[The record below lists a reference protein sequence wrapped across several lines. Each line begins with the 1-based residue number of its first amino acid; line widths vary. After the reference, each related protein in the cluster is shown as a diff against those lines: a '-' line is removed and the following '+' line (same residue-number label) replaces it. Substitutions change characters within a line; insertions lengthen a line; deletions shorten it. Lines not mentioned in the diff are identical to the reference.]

1 MIRPTFTLF
10 AFINLLISFISANAQ
25 TLIQKKEIEDLPI
38 IFMGKNVNIH
48 IVAPEPI
55 EFVDL
60 STYHLVGDLPSENI
74 ARVKIQSENDNDF
87 SADATKKNTF
97 KKGDDVGVITIVGKS
112 FLTQYRVIYQD
123 DEKSWL
129 ITTLHIQPE
138 EMQPLEFPK
147 LKYSNFE
154 LKEFAHKILK
164 RKIKKS
170 IRKEK
175 NLKLTMHL
183 NNIYVLE
190 NYIFLDISIEN
201 GTNLPCDIEGFTF
214 SIEDKKIYKATNN
227 QSILLNPIFSLNNPK
242 KFRKNYRNVFVFEKF
257 TFPNSKIL
265 LIRMLEEQ
273 ISGRNINLKI
283 NYSDVLE
290 ADTF

>member
-1 MIRPTFTLF
+1 MTIKITSII
-10 AFINLLISFISANAQ
+10 AFLGCFLQLNAQ
-25 TLIQKKEIEDLPI
+25 TLIQKKEINDLPI
-38 IFMGKNVNIH
+38 IFLGKDMNIH
-48 IVAPEPI
+48 IVSPEI
-55 EFVDL
+55 IQFVDL
-60 STYHLVGDLPSENI
+60 STHHLVGDLPSDNI
-74 ARVKIQSENDNDF
+74 ARVKIQQELLSEETDKET
-87 SADATKKNTF
+87 SQKNF
-97 KKGDDVGVITIVGKS
+97 KEGDDVGIITLVGQS
-112 FLTQYRVIYQD
+112 FLAQYRVIYQ
-123 DEKSWL
+123 ENKQSWL
-129 ITTLHIQPE
+129 TTTLHIQPE

-164 RKIKKS
+164 KKIKKS

-201 GTNLPCDIEGFTF
+201 ETNLACDIEGFTF

-227 QSILLNPIFSLNNPK
+227 QSILLEPIFSLNNPK
-242 KFRKNYRNVFVFEKF
+242 KFRKSYRNVFVFEKF

-273 ISGRNINLKI
+273 ISGRNIDLKI